1 MHKEI
6 EKVVLKMTQVMEKNR
21 IAYNE
26 ARGNFNDTGHS
37 CYYKKMER
45 LDEEYEELKSFL
57 HQKDER
63 EEEARIEAIKER
75 EELKHLL
82 KQIKAKWGYIKCDLP
97 ISSDTIGMDDLL
109 RDI

>member
-26 ARGNFNDTGHS
+26 AHASFCDTGCA

-45 LDEEYEELKSFL
+45 LDEEYEELKNFL
-57 HQKDER
+57 HRKDER
-63 EEEARIEAIKER
+63 EEEARIEEIREQ

-82 KQIKAKWGYIKCDLP
+82 KQIKGKWEYIKCDLP
-97 ISSDTIGMDDLL
+97 ISSETVGMDDLL

>member
-6 EKVVLKMTQVMEKNR
+6 EKVVLKMIQVMEKNR

-45 LDEEYEELKSFL
+45 LDEEYEE
-57 HQKDER
+57 
-63 EEEARIEAIKER
+63 
-75 EELKHLL
+75 
-82 KQIKAKWGYIKCDLP
+82 
-97 ISSDTIGMDDLL
+97 
-109 RDI
+109 